1 MNAPLQMQG
10 NDVPESSLTLDPGQ
24 TLAIKDD
31 LASMEHSLFSL
42 SKTGDTKVREWRRG
56 SKFARIIPSGEGAA
70 TIYDKDLLLYVAS
83 QIVEAKN
90 RGLPPSR
97 TVAVDTNKFLKW
109 ASRGDGRASFER
121 VVGMLRRLRGTT
133 IETNIPTGGFVQT
146 KGFSLIDDYL
156 ITSEH
161 TRTAL
166 HATVRGRAE
175 EMNVSRVLG
184 FNVTISEWLYKALL
198 NFEVLTIHESYFQL
212 SRPIDRCLYAL
223 ARKHCGAKALW
234 KINIDLLADKVGTR
248 QQRFKFRDEL
258 RKTIKSD
265 VLPEYRMA
273 LDTAA
278 KPDDVVF
285 YTRDAYRL
293 SKELRD
299 SNLYGWFSGLE
310 RHAPAS

>member
-1 MNAPLQMQG
+1 MNPSSQTG
-10 NDVPESSLTLDPGQ
+10 ESSRLSLSLDSGQ
-24 TLAIKDD
+24 SLAIKDD
-31 LASMEHSLFSL
+31 LVSMEHSIFCL
-42 SKTGDTKVREWRRG
+42 SKKGDTNVREWRRG
-56 SKFARIIPSGEGAA
+56 GKFARIIPSGEGAA

-90 RGLPPSR
+90 RGLPISR
-97 TVAVDTNKFLKW
+97 TVDVDSNSFLAW
-109 ASRGDGRASFER
+109 AARGDGRASFER
-121 VVGMLRRLRGTT
+121 IVGTLRRLRGTT
-133 IETNIPTGGFVQT
+133 IETNIPTGGLVQT
-146 KGFSLIDDYL
+146 EGFSLIDGYL
-156 ITSEH
+156 ITGER
-161 TRTAL
+161 TRSTS
-166 HATVRGRAE
+166 HVTGRGKIEPRNIQRAI
-175 EMNVSRVLG
+175 SFR
-184 FNVTISEWLYKALL
+184 VTISEWLYNALL
-198 NFEVLTIHESYFQL
+198 NFEVLTIHEGYFQL
-212 SRPIDRCLYAL
+212 SRPIDRRLYAL

-273 LDTAA
+273 LDTVA

-310 RHAPAS
+310 RYAPAP